1 MALTFKVLIISM
13 FVGLF
18 MINII
23 FRARVMKAYKYLVKN
38 DIRFTAKDIL
48 SKSKMENDIL
58 SKYPDH
64 QKEIKNFVDLMKTS
78 LMFSIGLIVVILA
91 LALIFNFF
99 I

>member
-18 MINII
+18 LINIF

-58 SKYPDH
+58 PKYPDH

-78 LMFSIGLIVVILA
+78 LMFSLGLILVILV
-91 LALIFNFF
+91 LALIFNLY